1 MAHGHLIFNFTVPR
15 FTSSPENVLKVLK
28 VSDVDE
34 LKRMIKAQFNISE
47 NVTLRSESDNL
58 KDSKLVTELYNT
70 EDKIIVEGKGM
81 HNIVI
86 SKLTY

>member
-1 MAHGHLIFNFTVPR
+1 
-15 FTSSPENVLKVLK
+15 LKVLK

-34 LKRMIKAQFNISE
+34 PKRMIKAQFNISE

-86 SKLTY
+86 STLTY